1 MGNLHDGNNSPERR
15 PRTAGGHRKNEESIP
30 RPRTAAGFKNEDF
43 SSTIRGQ
50 AGPPRGATPQL
61 KMKDS
66 FNFPEPTPTPSLQHS
81 NPFELER
88 SSSVLRH
95 VAPEDAYQDS
105 SYRSS
110 YLSASVMGPPPR
122 PSYLRA
128 TPSIDSSYISSMSSY
143 SRPPSSRQGYPLAPP
158 SRASSNNSS
167 IMNGS
172 GSENW
177 ETYTDASDTEESDA
191 TQAFYARQRAQQQ
204 QQQQTQQQ
212 KFRGG
217 APVLV
222 GGGGS
227 VKRAMQSPNPKGGMG
242 KKSRE
247 VFDEVEGSEAG
258 WTDDGDL
265 GEVY

>member
-1 MGNLHDGNNSPERR
+1 
-15 PRTAGGHRKNEESIP
+15 
-30 RPRTAAGFKNEDF
+30 
-43 SSTIRGQ
+43 
-50 AGPPRGATPQL
+50 
-61 KMKDS
+61 
-66 FNFPEPTPTPSLQHS
+66 
-81 NPFELER
+81 
-88 SSSVLRH
+88 
-95 VAPEDAYQDS
+95 
-105 SYRSS
+105 
-110 YLSASVMGPPPR
+110 
-122 PSYLRA
+122 
-128 TPSIDSSYISSMSSY
+128 
-143 SRPPSSRQGYPLAPP
+143 
-158 SRASSNNSS
+158 
-167 IMNGS
+167 MNGS

-177 ETYTDASDTEESDA
+177 ETYTDASDTEEADA

-204 QQQQTQQQ
+204 QQQ

-222 GGGGS
+222 GGGP

>member
-1 MGNLHDGNNSPERR
+1 
-15 PRTAGGHRKNEESIP
+15 
-30 RPRTAAGFKNEDF
+30 
-43 SSTIRGQ
+43 
-50 AGPPRGATPQL
+50 
-61 KMKDS
+61 
-66 FNFPEPTPTPSLQHS
+66 
-81 NPFELER
+81 
-88 SSSVLRH
+88 
-95 VAPEDAYQDS
+95 
-105 SYRSS
+105 
-110 YLSASVMGPPPR
+110 
-122 PSYLRA
+122 
-128 TPSIDSSYISSMSSY
+128 
-143 SRPPSSRQGYPLAPP
+143 
-158 SRASSNNSS
+158 
-167 IMNGS
+167 MNGS

-265 GEVY
+265 GEVYWIRSVGWTERPVHDSPRFSLLLLFSRPAMSEISGGTCDRDWIEESRKGFVNIRWYQTLMLNFKSFAKTVKIRHSQAWIYLFAGPPIWTIG

>member
-15 PRTAGGHRKNEESIP
+15 PRTAGGHQKNEEMIP

-50 AGPPRGATPQL
+50 AGPPRATPQL

-81 NPFELER
+81 HPFELER
-88 SSSVLRH
+88 SSSVVRH
-95 VAPEDAYQDS
+95 IAPEDPYSDS
-105 SYRSS
+105 ASYRSS

-128 TPSIDSSYISSMSSY
+128 TPSIDSYTSSMNSY

-204 QQQQTQQQ
+204 QQQQLQQQ

-217 APVLV
+217 APILIGV
-222 GGGGS
+222 GP

-258 WTDDGDL
+258 WTDDGEL